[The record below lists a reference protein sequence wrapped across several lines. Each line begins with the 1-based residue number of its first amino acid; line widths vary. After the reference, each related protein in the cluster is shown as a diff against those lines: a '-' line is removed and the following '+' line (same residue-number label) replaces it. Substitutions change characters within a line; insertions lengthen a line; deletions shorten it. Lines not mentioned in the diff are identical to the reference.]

1 MAKPEYTLTQLAT
14 HLGGV
19 VQGEPDYK
27 ISGLATLEQA
37 GVGELSFFANA
48 RYLKALRASRAGAVL
63 VTEQHR
69 HDVPA
74 NAIVLPNPYLAFARA
89 SQLFDPTPP
98 VAPGIGAGAVIDA
111 GAEVSAEAQVCANA
125 VVGAGTFIAAG
136 VYIGPNVVIGRNCRI
151 ESGVRVNA
159 GAILYDDVKVGANS
173 LIHSGAVI
181 GADGFGFAN
190 ERGRWVKISQLG
202 GVSIGS
208 DVEIGAGTTIDRGAL
223 SDTVIAN
230 GVKLDNQIQIA
241 HNVTIGENTA
251 IAGCTAVA
259 GSTKIGARCT
269 IAGAVGIAGHL
280 EIAEGVHIT
289 AMTLVTKSIK
299 KSGAYSSGTGQMPY
313 QDWKKSVVRFRQ
325 LDELA
330 KRVKSL
336 ETKVE
341 TSKGLKTDD
350 NDGCE

>member
-1 MAKPEYTLTQLAT
+1 MTAPVYTLAELAS
-14 HLGGV
+14 HLGGE
-19 VQGEPDYK
+19 VQGDPQYK
-27 ISGLATLEQA
+27 VCGLATLEEA
-37 GVGELSFFANA
+37 GTGELSFFANA
-48 RYLKALRASRAGAVL
+48 RYLRALRGSRAGAVL
-63 VTEQHR
+63 VADAFR
-69 HDVPA
+69 HEVPG

-98 VAPGIGAGAVIDA
+98 VQPGMATGVVVGEDVDLSPA
-111 GAEVSAEAQVCANA
+111 AQLCANV
-125 VVGAGTFIAAG
+125 VVGGGTFIG
-136 VYIGPNVVIGRNCRI
+136 EDVYIGPNVVIGRNCRI
-151 ESGVRVNA
+151 ERGARISA
-159 GAILYDDVKVGANS
+159 GAILYDDVKVGEAS

-190 ERGRWVKISQLG
+190 DQGRWVKIAQLG
-202 GVSIGS
+202 GVTIGA

-223 SDTVIAN
+223 SDTIIGN

-241 HNVTIGENTA
+241 HNVTIGEGTA
-251 IAGCTAVA
+251 IAGCTAIA

-280 EIAEGVHIT
+280 EVADGVHIT
-289 AMTLVTKSIK
+289 AMTLVTKSIT

-313 QDWKKSVVRFRQ
+313 QEWKKSVVRFRQ

-341 TSKGLKTDD
+341 TSKG
-350 NDGCE
+350 